1 LTELLKTAIV
11 IGATGL
17 IGKHLT
23 KFLLDDPVY
32 SIVKVFVRRPLS
44 ISNPKL
50 EEHVIDFD
58 EISNWSDKITGNE
71 LYSAMGTT
79 IKKAGSKEAQ
89 YKIDVT
95 YQYEFAKA
103 AAENGVKSY
112 FLVSSSGAN
121 AKSKFFYMKIKGEL
135 EEKVRL
141 LPLNKIRI
149 FRPSLLLGERDEK
162 RFGEKA
168 AERLLKIVV
177 PLFPFLKIQRPI
189 EGDKVARAMIVSA
202 NDDSKERIKIL
213 EPPEIFRLAEKI

>member
-1 LTELLKTAIV
+1 MKTAVV
-11 IGATGL
+11 IGASGL
-17 IGKHLT
+17 IGKTLVR
-23 KFLLDDPVY
+23 KLLEDNRY
-32 SIVKVFVRRPLS
+32 NSVKVFVRRS
-44 ISNPKL
+44 INISNSKL
-50 EEHVIDFD
+50 AEHIVDFD
-58 EISNWSDKITGNE
+58 RITDWKNKITGDE

-121 AKSKFFYMKIKGEL
+121 AESKLFYMNIKGEL

-177 PLFPFLKIQRPI
+177 PLFPFLKNQRPI
-189 EGDKVARAMIVSA
+189 EGEKVARAMIVSA
-202 NDDSKERIKIL
+202 NEDDKERIKIF
-213 EPPEIFRLAEKI
+213 EPLEIFQLAEKI

>member
-1 LTELLKTAIV
+1 MKTAIV

-23 KFLLDDPVY
+23 KLLLDDPAY
-32 SIVKVFVRRPLS
+32 SSVKVFVRRTLN

-50 EEHVIDFD
+50 VELIVDFD
-58 EISNWSDKITGNE
+58 NITDWKNKITGDE

-95 YQYEFAKA
+95 CQYEFAKA
-103 AAENGVKSY
+103 AVENGVRDY

-121 AKSKFFYMKIKGEL
+121 VKSKLFYMRIKGEL

-141 LPLNKIRI
+141 LSFNKIRI
-149 FRPSLLLGERDEK
+149 FRPPLLLGERDEK

-177 PLFPFLKIQRPI
+177 PLFSFLKNQRPI
-189 EGDKVARAMIVSA
+189 EGEKVVRAMIVST
-202 NDDSKERIKIL
+202 NETDTERIKIF
-213 EPPEIFRLAEKI
+213 ETKEIFNLAEKLSN

>member
-1 LTELLKTAIV
+1 MKTAVV
-11 IGATGL
+11 IGASGL
-17 IGKHLT
+17 IGKTLIR
-23 KFLLDDPVY
+23 KLLEDNRY
-32 SIVKVFVRRPLS
+32 NSVKVFVRRS
-44 ISNPKL
+44 INISNSKL
-50 EEHVIDFD
+50 AEHIVDFD
-58 EISNWSDKITGNE
+58 RITNWKNKITGDE

-121 AKSKFFYMKIKGEL
+121 AESKFFYMRIKGEL
-135 EEKVRL
+135 EEKVKIL
-141 LPLNKIRI
+141 SFNKIRI

-177 PLFPFLKIQRPI
+177 PLFPFLKNQRPI
-189 EGDKVARAMIVSA
+189 EGEKVARAMIVST
-202 NDDSKERIKIL
+202 NEDDKERIKIF
-213 EPPEIFRLAEKI
+213 EPLEIFILADK

>member
-1 LTELLKTAIV
+1 
-11 IGATGL
+11 
-17 IGKHLT
+17 
-23 KFLLDDPVY
+23 
-32 SIVKVFVRRPLS
+32 VKVFVRRS
-44 ISNPKL
+44 INISNPKL
-50 EEHVIDFD
+50 EEHIVNFD
-58 EISNWSDKITGNE
+58 EISKWRDKITGDE

-103 AAENGVKSY
+103 ASENGVKNY

-121 AKSKFFYMKIKGEL
+121 EKSKLFYMRIKGEL
-135 EEKVRL
+135 EEKVKL
-141 LPLNKIRI
+141 LPFNKIRI
-149 FRPSLLLGERDEK
+149 FRPSLLVGEREAK

-177 PLFPFLKIQRPI
+177 PLFPFLKNQRPI

-202 NDDSKERIKIL
+202 NEDDKERIKIF
-213 EPPEIFRLAEKI
+213 EPLEIFQLAEKI

>member
-1 LTELLKTAIV
+1 MKTAVV
-11 IGATGL
+11 IGASGL
-17 IGKHLT
+17 IGKTLVR
-23 KFLLDDPVY
+23 KLLEDNRY
-32 SIVKVFVRRPLS
+32 NSVKVFVRGS
-44 ISNPKL
+44 INISKTKL
-50 EEHVIDFD
+50 VEYIVDF
-58 EISNWSDKITGNE
+58 DKITDWKSNITGDE

-121 AKSKFFYMKIKGEL
+121 AKSKLFYMKIKGEL
-135 EEKVRL
+135 EEKVKL
-141 LPLNKIRI
+141 LPFKKIRI
-149 FRPSLLLGERDEK
+149 FRPSLLLGERNEK

-177 PLFPFLKIQRPI
+177 PLFSFLKNQRPI
-189 EGDKVARAMIVSA
+189 EGEKVARAMIGSA
-202 NDDSKERIKIL
+202 NETDSERIKIF
-213 EPPEIFRLAEKI
+213 EPIEIFSLADK

>member
-1 LTELLKTAIV
+1 MKTAIV

-23 KFLLDDPVY
+23 KLLLDDPAY
-32 SIVKVFVRRPLS
+32 SSVKVFVRRTLN

-50 EEHVIDFD
+50 EEHVVDFD
-58 EISNWSDKITGNE
+58 EISIWKDKITGDE

-79 IKKAGSKEAQ
+79 IIKAGSKEAQ

-103 AAENGVKSY
+103 AVENGVRDY

-121 AKSKFFYMKIKGEL
+121 VKSKLFYMRIKGEL
-135 EEKVRL
+135 EEKVKL
-141 LPLNKIRI
+141 LPFNKIRI
-149 FRPSLLLGERDEK
+149 FRPSLLLGERSERK
-162 RFGEKA
+162 FGEKA

-177 PLFPFLKIQRPI
+177 PIFPFLKNQRPI
-189 EGDKVARAMIVSA
+189 EGEKVAGAMIVSA
-202 NDDSKERIKIL
+202 NETDDERIKIF
-213 EPPEIFRLAEKI
+213 EPMDIFNLAEKLSN

>member
-1 LTELLKTAIV
+1 MKTAVV
-11 IGATGL
+11 IGASGL
-17 IGKHLT
+17 IGKTLVR
-23 KFLLDDPVY
+23 KLFEDNRY
-32 SIVKVFVRRPLS
+32 NSIKVFVRRS
-44 ISNPKL
+44 INILNSKL
-50 EEHVIDFD
+50 VEHIVDF
-58 EISNWSDKITGNE
+58 DKITDWKNKITGDE

-103 AAENGVKSY
+103 AAENGVSSY

-121 AKSKFFYMKIKGEL
+121 AKSKLFYVKIKGEL
-135 EEKVRL
+135 EEKVKL

-168 AERLLKIVV
+168 AERLLKIIV
-177 PLFPFLKIQRPI
+177 PLFPFLKNQRPI
-189 EGDKVARAMIVSA
+189 EGEKVARAMIVSA
-202 NDDSKERIKIL
+202 NEDDKERIKIF
-213 EPPEIFRLAEKI
+213 EPLEIFQLAEKI

>member
-1 LTELLKTAIV
+1 MKTAIIV
-11 IGATGL
+11 GASGL
-17 IGKHLT
+17 IGKTLVR
-23 KFLLDDPVY
+23 KLLEDSRY
-32 SIVKVFVRRPLS
+32 NSVKVFVRGS
-44 ISNPKL
+44 INISTSKL
-50 EEHVIDFD
+50 VEHIVDF
-58 EISNWSDKITGNE
+58 DKITDWKNKITGDE

-121 AKSKFFYMKIKGEL
+121 TKSKLFYMKIKGEL
-135 EEKVRL
+135 EENVKL
-141 LPLNKIRI
+141 LPFKKIRI
-149 FRPSLLLGERDEK
+149 FRPSLLLGERSEK

-177 PLFPFLKIQRPI
+177 PLFPFLKNQRPI
-189 EGDKVARAMIVSA
+189 EGEKVARAMIGSA
-202 NDDSKERIKIL
+202 NETDSERIKIF
-213 EPPEIFRLAEKI
+213 EPLEIFSVADK